1 MKAVNEN
8 RFELQ
13 HEELDLLA
21 WNVAN
26 EVINGFRVA
35 NFEEQIGAS
44 LEEFRS
50 VAVRQRSI
58 PSTEKAA
65 LAVSEVRVFH
75 NALAI
80 TLEELG
86 EDEFETRTGQSFE
99 KGNILLKHLEIF
111 LNGECQALVQ

>member
-1 MKAVNEN
+1 MKTANEK

-26 EVINGFRVA
+26 EVINGFKVA
-35 NFEEQIGAS
+35 NFEEQIGTS
-44 LEEFRS
+44 LEKFRS
-50 VAVRQRSI
+50 VAVRLRSI
-58 PSTEKAA
+58 PSTETAT

-86 EDEFETRTGQSFE
+86 EDEFETRTGHSFE
-99 KGNILLKHLEIF
+99 KGSLLLKHLVMF
-111 LNGECQALVQ
+111 LKGEC